1 MDILNLIL
9 EQWQQQSWVEVVA
22 VFLAIA
28 YVWLAAH
35 ENIWCWP
42 AGFISTSLFA
52 YVYWDVTLIFQMLL
66 NLYYMGMAIFG
77 FFIWRKQGD
86 DQIKISNMPFYLH
99 IIIVLLGFAI
109 SAITYWVAIFW
120 LSYDLVLLDIGVT
133 VFSLLTTYLTVRKY
147 IESWYYWSVINLAT
161 IFLVWPSSLYLTA
174 FLMVIYIGIALKGL
188 LNWKADYNLRMNE
201 QK

>member
-77 FFIWRKQGD
+77 FFTWRKKGD

-99 IIIVLLGFAI
+99 IIIVLLGFVI

-161 IFLVWPSSLYLTA
+161 IFLVWPSTLYLTA

-188 LNWKADYNLRMNE
+188 LNWKADYKLRMNE

>member
-1 MDILNLIL
+1 ML

-52 YVYWDVTLIFQMLL
+52 FVYWDVTLIFQMLL
-66 NLYYMGMAIFG
+66 NLYYMGMAIWG
-77 FFIWRKQGD
+77 FITWRKQGND
-86 DQIKISNMPFYLH
+86 EIKISKMSIRLH
-99 IIIVLLGFAI
+99 LVIVLIGTAI
-109 SAITYWVAIFW
+109 CAITYWLAIFW
-120 LSYDLVLLDIGVT
+120 LSYNLVLLDIGVT
-133 VFSLLTTYLTVRKY
+133 VFSLLTTLLTVRKY
-147 IESWYYWSVINLAT
+147 IESWYYWSVINLAS

-174 FLMVIYIGIALKGL
+174 FLMVIYIGIAIKGL
-188 LNWKADYNLRMNE
+188 LNWQKDYNLRLTA
-201 QK
+201 